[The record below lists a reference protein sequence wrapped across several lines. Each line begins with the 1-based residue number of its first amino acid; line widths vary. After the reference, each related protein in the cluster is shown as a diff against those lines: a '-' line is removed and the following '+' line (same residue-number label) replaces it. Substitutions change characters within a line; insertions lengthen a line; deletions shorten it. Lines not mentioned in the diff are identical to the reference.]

1 MVCAKRN
8 GVRRGTWLLNS
19 VAEYD
24 TSLPTETLVSSE
36 HNTRMNKQAYMITRD
51 SAGNKTCLI
60 RSKLCSHLWVQ
71 PLHFWIDE
79 YSALFL
85 CGGTHSS
92 SVSKHFEHT
101 IYKSSP
107 FSQFHALLARLQ
119 T

>member
-1 MVCAKRN
+1 MCAKRN

-19 VAEYD
+19 MAEYD
-24 TSLPTETLVSSE
+24 SSPPTETLVSSE
-36 HNTRMNKQAYMITRD
+36 HNTRINKQAYVITRD
-51 SAGNKTCLI
+51 SAGNKTRLI
-60 RSKLCSHLWVQ
+60 RSKLCSQLWLQ

-92 SVSKHFEHT
+92 SLSKHFRHT
-101 IYKSSP
+101 AYKSSP
-107 FSQFHALLARLQ
+107 ISQFDALLDRLQ